1 MGLRPPI
8 VRARSAKTAGTSAP
22 SSAAPRVVRP
32 IPERTGPLRTADR
45 LFRADGSDTESRA
58 ARPPHP
64 APNADSQ
71 PIADAVSKAYQ
82 VFDRY
87 LEEGRRYAEGAS
99 PWRGEA
105 TTPSAALPSADL
117 SSAAAWLLDQLRR
130 IEPDG
135 KTLADWPKPRWP
147 ATPLT
152 APSTPAAAAPDWPRS
167 PAQPATEWE
176 PWDFSRAR
184 KRDAVA
190 GPPAERGALFR
201 PYPKGGRGA

>member
-8 VRARSAKTAGTSAP
+8 VRARRAKTAGTSAP
-22 SSAAPRVVRP
+22 SPAAPRVVRP
-32 IPERTGPLRTADR
+32 TPERTGPLRTPDR
-45 LFRADGSDTESRA
+45 LFRADGSETEARA
-58 ARPPHP
+58 ARPPTP
-64 APNADSQ
+64 APNEDRQA
-71 PIADAVSKAYQ
+71 IADAVSKAYQ

-105 TTPSAALPSADL
+105 PRPSTAFPNADL
-117 SSAAAWLLDQLRR
+117 LSAAAWLLDQLRR

-147 ATPLT
+147 AMPLT
-152 APSTPAAAAPDWPRS
+152 PPSAPSTSAPERPRS
-167 PAQPATEWE
+167 PTHPATEWE

-184 KRDAVA
+184 KRDVDA
-190 GPPAERGALFR
+190 GSPTEPGALFR